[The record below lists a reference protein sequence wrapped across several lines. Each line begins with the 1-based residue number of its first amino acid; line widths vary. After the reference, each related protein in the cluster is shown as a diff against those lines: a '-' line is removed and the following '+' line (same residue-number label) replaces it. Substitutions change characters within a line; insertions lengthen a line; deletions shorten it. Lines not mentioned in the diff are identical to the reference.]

1 MTSDN
6 PISVLRG
13 VIVHGKGK
21 GRTVGMPTANLRPE
35 RGMEIPGEGV
45 YASIVNIRDGEYI
58 GVTNIGRRP
67 TVDNE
72 EKITIETNIL
82 DFDRDIYGEYM
93 TLRIMSYLS
102 PIRKMNSLEEVKE
115 QVEKDKMK
123 AIEILDSE
131 LISP

>member
-1 MTSDN
+1 M
-6 PISVLRG
+6 
-13 VIVHGKGK
+13 
-21 GRTVGMPTANLRPE
+21 
-35 RGMEIPGEGV
+35 
-45 YASIVNIRDGEYI
+45 
-58 GVTNIGRRP
+58 TNIGRRP

-93 TLRIMSYLS
+93 TLRIMSYLR

-123 AIEILDSE
+123 AIRLFK
-131 LISP
+131 